1 MRPFSCS
8 HRRVSINKKTLWGE
22 TLTTDNLTHSQV
34 VKLKGRLF
42 TITVIQVFNKD
53 MYAFEQQ
60 IEKIVNQAPKL
71 FYKIPVVLD
80 CSALEQEIS
89 SLLPFFSCLKKYH
102 LHPIGV
108 QGPQSWLIHLAGLQS
123 VPLFQSSSNQ
133 DKPVIIEEKKKKAE
147 IVSKKIDEKFAPT
160 KVVTQPVRS
169 GQQIVSKKGDLVVI
183 SSVGHGAELLADG
196 NIHVYGPLRGR
207 ALAGIAGD
215 KSARIFCT
223 QLDAE
228 LVSIAGFYRL
238 RESIPPM
245 NGPCQIFIQDD
256 RLQILPL

>member
-1 MRPFSCS
+1 MKAFCCS
-8 HRRVSINKKTLWGE
+8 KSRVSINKKTLWGKA
-22 TLTTDNLTHSQV
+22 LTTDNLVDAQV
-34 VKLKGRLF
+34 IKLKGRLF
-42 TITVIQVFNKD
+42 TITVIQVFSKD
-53 MYAFEQQ
+53 VYAFEQQ

-80 CSALEQEIS
+80 FSALEQEFS
-89 SLLPFFSCLKKYH
+89 SLLPFFSALKKFH
-102 LHPIGV
+102 LYPVGV
-108 QGPQSWLIHLAGLQS
+108 QGPQAWLMNLAALQS
-123 VPLFQSSSNQ
+123 VPLFQSSSSQ
-133 DKPVIIEEKKKKAE
+133 DKSLQVEEKKKKAE
-147 IVSKKIDEKFAPT
+147 SNPKPSADTKPT
-160 KVVTQPVRS
+160 KVVMQPIRS
-169 GQQIVSKKGDLVVI
+169 GQQVVSKRGDLIVI

-215 KSARIFCT
+215 KNARIFCT

>member
-1 MRPFSCS
+1 M
-8 HRRVSINKKTLWGE
+8 
-22 TLTTDNLTHSQV
+22 TTEHLTHSQA

-42 TITVIQVFNKD
+42 TITVIQVFSKD
-53 MYAFEQQ
+53 IYAFEQQ

-80 CSALEQEIS
+80 CSALQEELT
-89 SLLPFFSCLKKYH
+89 SLLPFFSCLKKFH
-102 LHPIGV
+102 LHPIGI
-108 QGPQSWLIHLAGLQS
+108 QGPQAWLIQLANLQS

-133 DKPVIIEEKKKKAE
+133 DKPILSTEKKKKAHLSSPS
-147 IVSKKIDEKFAPT
+147 INNKSVPT

-169 GQQIVSKKGDLVVI
+169 GQQIVSKNGDLIVI

-256 RLQILPL
+256 RLQVLPL

>member
-1 MRPFSCS
+1 
-8 HRRVSINKKTLWGE
+8 
-22 TLTTDNLTHSQV
+22 LTIDNLVDAQIL
-34 VKLKGRLF
+34 KLKGRLF
-42 TITVIQVFNKD
+42 TITVIQVLSKD
-53 MYAFEQQ
+53 IYAFEQQ

-80 CSALEQEIS
+80 FSSLEQEFS
-89 SLLPFFSCLKKYH
+89 SLLPYFSILKKFHVY
-102 LHPIGV
+102 PVGV
-108 QGPQSWLIHLAGLQS
+108 QGPQTWLIQLAGLQS
-123 VPLFQSSSNQ
+123 VPVFQSSSNQ
-133 DKPVIIEEKKKKAE
+133 DKNLQIEEKQ
-147 IVSKKIDEKFAPT
+147 INKIEQPDRNKLEPARQT
-160 KVVTQPVRS
+160 KVITQPIRS
-169 GQQIVSKKGDLVVI
+169 GQQVFSKGGDLIVI

-207 ALAGIAGD
+207 ALAGISGD
-215 KSARIFCT
+215 KTVRIFCT

>member
-1 MRPFSCS
+1 
-8 HRRVSINKKTLWGE
+8 
-22 TLTTDNLTHSQV
+22 LTTDNLVDAQV
-34 VKLKGRLF
+34 IKLKGRLF
-42 TITVIQVFNKD
+42 TITVIQVLSKD
-53 MYAFEQQ
+53 VYAFEQQ

-80 CSALEQEIS
+80 FSALEQEFS
-89 SLLPFFSCLKKYH
+89 SLLPFFSALKKFH
-102 LHPIGV
+102 LYPVGV
-108 QGPQSWLIHLAGLQS
+108 QGPQAWLVSLAALQS
-123 VPLFQSSSNQ
+123 VPLFQSSSSQ
-133 DKPVIIEEKKKKAE
+133 DKSLQVEEKKKKAQE
-147 IVSKKIDEKFAPT
+147 QNAKPVVESRPT
-160 KVVTQPVRS
+160 KVITQPIRS
-169 GQQIVSKKGDLVVI
+169 GQQVVSKGGDLIVI

-215 KSARIFCT
+215 KNVRIFCT